1 MGLSVDV
8 DYQGYDW
15 QKFQS
20 ILFQVF
26 FKCFVTVLVVPVEL
40 TRKHEMN
47 CFPVFSKF
55 DVTHIFSIEPL
66 WLGTTYKSTFGAK
79 KQTYTRKDKVNSNNW
94 SPFSFWKAFY
104 RSCTWIS
111 INADVY
117 LNEETIFVFSLT
129 ECTAILDQVGHRMWT
144 DRILF
149 FSYWIYR
156 FCSQFDKV
164 VFQLFIDN

>member
-1 MGLSVDV
+1 MFCHCSSCSCRVNKKAWNELFPSV
-8 DYQGYDW
+8 
-15 QKFQS
+15 
-20 ILFQVF
+20 FQVWRHAHF
-26 FKCFVTVLVVPVEL
+26 LDWIQG
-40 TRKHEMN
+40 
-47 CFPVFSKF
+47 KF
-55 DVTHIFSIEPL
+55 WPL
-66 WLGTTYKSTFGAK
+66 WLGITYKSTFGAK
-79 KQTYTRKDKVNSNNW
+79 KQTYTRKDKVNSNKW

-111 INADVY
+111 INADVFI
-117 LNEETIFVFSLT
+117 NEETIFVFSLT